1 MSLSVRDLS
10 KSYPTRGGEMPVLRG
25 VTLTLSAWESAETAY
40 LRARG
45 LSVAWRD
52 AEGLRYGFPRVSVS
66 CDYARPARFE
76 DVLTVEVH
84 LEKVGRTSVAYRF
97 EFLRDGVAI
106 ATGRAKSVY
115 CREGPGHTMQSVELP
130 ADVRAKLESDGPTP

>member
-1 MSLSVRDLS
+1 MSEPFSV
-10 KSYPTRGGEMPVLRG
+10 TRRVEFGDTDMAGIVHFSNFFRYM
-25 VTLTLSAWESAETAY
+25 ESAETAY

-52 AEGLRYGFPRVSVS
+52 ADGLRYGFPRVSVS

-84 LEKVGRTSVAYRF
+84 LEKLGRTSVAYRF
-97 EFLRDGVAI
+97 EFTRDGVAI
-106 ATGRAKSVY
+106 ATGRAKAVY
-115 CREGPGHTMQSVELP
+115 CREGPGHTMHSVELP
-130 ADVRAKLESDGPTP
+130 ADLRAKLESDGATP